1 MNFREPIW
9 VRAEILQAKENR
21 GHTYLELVQKDT
33 AGDQIAAKQS
43 AALWAKQRLQL
54 TQKMPAELSK
64 FLSTGTEVSLLV
76 DVTFHSIYGINL
88 SILDIDPA
96 YTLGRMQIRRAQTI
110 EQLQAEGLWEK
121 NKSLLLPAV
130 IQRVAVISSSQAA
143 GYQDFLHQIK
153 HNEYGY
159 AYQIKLFENA
169 MQGPNVQPELLQNF
183 ARIEKTASD
192 FDCIVIIRGG
202 GSRLDLQAFDQYE
215 ICRRIAV
222 TNIPVLTGIGH
233 EVDTCIADMI
243 AHRAFK
249 TPTAVG
255 AFLVERNQLFSIE
268 IHQQVTHIISL
279 ARQQLKEH
287 QQYLLELQNRLQILP
302 QHIVAIQRGRLHD
315 LLANLSR
322 AKKVS
327 LRREWQQLQTY
338 CELIRALDP
347 IRVFER
353 GYIYARQNHKLIKSV
368 NDLDPQA
375 SLETVFSDGTVLSSI
390 EEIKNAHEQN

>member
-233 EVDTCIADMI
+233 EVDTCVADMI

-255 AFLVERNQLFSIE
+255 AFLVERNQLFSID
-268 IHQQVTHIISL
+268 INQQVSNIISL

-302 QHIVAIQRGRLHD
+302 QHILAIQRGRLHD

-338 CELIRALDP
+338 CDLIRALDP

>member
-121 NKSLLLPAV
+121 NKSLLLPPV

-233 EVDTCIADMI
+233 EVDTCVADMI

-268 IHQQVTHIISL
+268 INQQVSNIISL

-347 IRVFER
+347 SRVFER